1 MSDINLPHSQSN
13 SSFNGFPSGKVRLS
27 PIPAP
32 FFTDLLPQIDHLGE
46 MKVTLYTLWFL
57 DQLEGNYRC
66 VSRADYAE
74 DELLMQG
81 LGGTAEALDDALERA
96 VRRGTLLCAALPED
110 GGRFYFLNSVRGRA
124 AFKAFQEGSWS
135 PLTESHQP
143 IALDLEKPNIYRLY
157 EENIGP
163 LTPLIADTLRDAEQE
178 YPTEWIEEAIR
189 TAVQSNVR
197 RWKYIEAILRRW
209 KEEGR
214 HDQDRRD
221 SQKDR
226 SRYFDGE
233 FSDLIHRG

>member
-1 MSDINLPHSQSN
+1 MSDSEISPNTPT
-13 SSFNGFPSGKVRLS
+13 FAGFPPGKVRLS
-27 PIPAP
+27 PIPVT

-66 VSRADYAE
+66 LSHTDYDS
-74 DELLMQG
+74 DELLLQG
-81 LGGTAEALDDALERA
+81 LGGDPHALEDALNRA
-96 VRRGTLLCAALPED
+96 VHRGTLLCVDLPEN
-110 GGRFYFLNSVRGRA
+110 GGKFYFLNSARGRA
-124 AFKAFQEGSWS
+124 ALEAFQSGTWS
-135 PLTESHQP
+135 PLNEEHQP

-163 LTPLIADTLRDAEQE
+163 LTPLIADTLRDAEKE
-178 YPTEWIEEAIR
+178 YPPEWVDEAIR
-189 TAVQSNVR
+189 IAVQSNVR